1 MRLTIFMIVTY
12 FVLSGCATIIRGSKP
27 KPIPFVCTMP
37 YPQEIRILSK
47 TGTMEQRHS
56 VLEDTTWI
64 TLKRNE
70 KFFKRKEYHVLYI
83 RSGHS
88 SDTVALRSKVS
99 PWFWANIP
107 LGGIWIFIDAGTGA
121 MYQLPKVVTH

>member
-1 MRLTIFMIVTY
+1 MWSTIILLVGCLAIT
-12 FVLSGCATIIRGSKP
+12 GCATIVRGSKP

-47 TGTMEQRHS
+47 LGTMEQSHP
-56 VLEDTTWI
+56 VLEETTWI

-70 KFFKRKEYHVLYI
+70 KFFKRKEYQVVYV
-83 RSGHS
+83 RSGHA
-88 SDTVALRSKVS
+88 SDTVALRPRVS
-99 PWFWANIP
+99 PWFWTNIP

-121 MYQLPKVVTH
+121 MYQFPKVVNH